1 MQPLLPASPSCRSV
15 SFFAVRGAKPSTN
28 SRRRLL
34 VILLV
39 CALVA
44 GALSFLAIQ
53 ISRFIHS
60 PEFARFLASRASQAL
75 KLEASLDPLRWEGD
89 SALSEG
95 LTLIGGESVAL
106 ERLEAKVLRAEW
118 NWRALLSGAWEIE
131 HIDIQNL
138 SATFKSK
145 TETVPSAPASA
156 SAEKSHSRLASW
168 LPSRFELGRF
178 DVRKADFRFGE
189 IQSTNQTLAIQR
201 VSGGY
206 NIESRGGSVS
216 IPGLPPLVHAQ
227 SHIREREGVFYFD
240 DARFFLSSAGSLV
253 ASGNTG
259 PNARL
264 TLNWDGVPV
273 QSLPFPVLA
282 KHLDGTS
289 QGQATFDAQGIWRG
303 KISFTGAY
311 LQNLPLLKNIASMLR
326 DTAWS
331 RPQLQKLSADF
342 EWSAGNLKL
351 TNLVVES
358 SGLARIEGSASI
370 ADGGGLSGQ
379 LELGLDPNTL
389 KLLPG
394 ARETLFAATRDG
406 WYWSPVQLSGT
417 LSEPKEDLTPRL
429 TAYLAGAVLLNKADK
444 ALDAVPTKAIDTA
457 KDLINI
463 FAPLIP

>member
-1 MQPLLPASPSCRSV
+1 M
-15 SFFAVRGAKPSTN
+15 RGAKPSSN

-34 VILLV
+34 VILFV
-39 CALVA
+39 CASLA
-44 GALSFLAIQ
+44 CALAFLAIQ

-95 LTLIGGESVAL
+95 LTLIGGESAAL

-138 SATFKSK
+138 SATFKSR
-145 TETVPSAPASA
+145 TETAPPAPASA

-189 IQSTNQTLAIQR
+189 IQSTGQSLVIQR

-206 NIESRGGSVS
+206 DIESRGGSVS
-216 IPGLPPLVHAQ
+216 IPGLPPLAHAQ
-227 SHIREREGVFYFD
+227 GRIREREGVFYFD

-273 QSLPFPVLA
+273 ESLPFPALV

-289 QGQATFDAQGIWRG
+289 QGQATLDAQGIWRG
-303 KISFTGAY
+303 KISFTGAH
-311 LQNLPLLKNIASMLR
+311 LQDLPFLKNVASFLR
-326 DTAWS
+326 DPAWS
-331 RPQLQKLSADF
+331 RPQLQKLSTDF

-351 TNLVVES
+351 INLVVES
-358 SGLARIEGSASI
+358 SGLARIEGSASV
-370 ADGGGLSGQ
+370 AHGGELSGQ

-394 ARETLFAATRDG
+394 ARETLFAATRNG

-417 LSEPKEDLTPRL
+417 LSDPKENLSPRL
-429 TAYLAGAVLLNKADK
+429 AACLASAVLINKADK
-444 ALDAVPTKAIDTA
+444 ALDAVPSTAIDTA

-463 FAPLIP
+463 FTPLLP

>member
-1 MQPLLPASPSCRSV
+1 M
-15 SFFAVRGAKPSTN
+15 RGAKPSSN

-34 VILLV
+34 VILFV
-39 CALVA
+39 CASLA
-44 GALSFLAIQ
+44 CALAFLAIQ

-95 LTLIGGESVAL
+95 LTLIGGESAAL

-138 SATFKSK
+138 SATFKSR
-145 TETVPSAPASA
+145 TETAPPAPASA

-189 IQSTNQTLAIQR
+189 IQSTGQSLVIQR

-206 NIESRGGSVS
+206 DIESRGGSVS
-216 IPGLPPLVHAQ
+216 IPGLPPLAHAQ
-227 SHIREREGVFYFD
+227 GRIREREGVFYFD
-240 DARFFLSSAGSLV
+240 DARFFLSSAGSLM

-273 QSLPFPVLA
+273 ESLPFPALV

-289 QGQATFDAQGIWRG
+289 QGQATLDAQGIWRG
-303 KISFTGAY
+303 KISFTGAH
-311 LQNLPLLKNIASMLR
+311 LQDLPFLKNVASFLR
-326 DTAWS
+326 DPAWS
-331 RPQLQKLSADF
+331 RPQLQKLSTDF

-351 TNLVVES
+351 INLVVES
-358 SGLARIEGSASI
+358 SGLARIEGSASV
-370 ADGGGLSGQ
+370 AHGGELSGQ

-394 ARETLFAATRDG
+394 AQETLFAATRDG

-417 LSEPKEDLTPRL
+417 LSDPKENLSPRL
-429 TAYLAGAVLLNKADK
+429 AACLAGAVLINKADK
-444 ALDAVPTKAIDTA
+444 ALDAVPSTAIDAA

-463 FAPLIP
+463 FTPLLP

>member
-1 MQPLLPASPSCRSV
+1 LA
-15 SFFAVRGAKPSTN
+15 
-28 SRRRLL
+28 
-34 VILLV
+34 
-39 CALVA
+39 
-44 GALSFLAIQ
+44 FLAIQ

-95 LTLIGGESVAL
+95 LTLIGGESAAL
-106 ERLEAKVLRAEW
+106 ERLEAKVLCAEW

-138 SATFKSK
+138 SATFKSR
-145 TETVPSAPASA
+145 TETAPPAPASA

-189 IQSTNQTLAIQR
+189 IQSTGQSLVIQR

-206 NIESRGGSVS
+206 DIESRGGSVS
-216 IPGLPPLVHAQ
+216 IPGLPPLAHAQ
-227 SHIREREGVFYFD
+227 GRIREREGVFYFD

-273 QSLPFPVLA
+273 ESLPFPALV

-289 QGQATFDAQGIWRG
+289 QGQATLDAQGIWRG
-303 KISFTGAY
+303 KISFTGAH
-311 LQNLPLLKNIASMLR
+311 LQDLPFLKNVASFLR
-326 DTAWS
+326 DPAWS
-331 RPQLQKLSADF
+331 RPQLQKLSTDF

-351 TNLVVES
+351 INLVVES
-358 SGLARIEGSASI
+358 SGLVRIEGSASV
-370 ADGGGLSGQ
+370 AHGGELSGQ

-389 KLLPG
+389 KLLPV
-394 ARETLFAATRDG
+394 ARETLFAATRNG

-417 LSEPKEDLTPRL
+417 LSDPKENLSPRL
-429 TAYLAGAVLLNKADK
+429 AACLAGAVLINKADK
-444 ALDAVPTKAIDTA
+444 ALDAVPSTAIDTA

-463 FAPLIP
+463 FTPLLP

>member
-1 MQPLLPASPSCRSV
+1 M
-15 SFFAVRGAKPSTN
+15 RGAKPSSN
-28 SRRRLL
+28 SPRRLL
-34 VILLV
+34 VILFV
-39 CALVA
+39 CASLA
-44 GALSFLAIQ
+44 CGLAFLAIQ

-60 PEFARFLASRASQAL
+60 PDFARFLASRASQAL

-95 LTLIGGESVAL
+95 LTLIGGESAAL

-138 SATFKSK
+138 SATFKSR
-145 TETVPSAPASA
+145 TETAPPAPASA

-189 IQSTNQTLAIQR
+189 IQSTGQSLVIQR

-206 NIESRGGSVS
+206 DIESRGGSVS
-216 IPGLPPLVHAQ
+216 IPGLPPLAHAQ
-227 SHIREREGVFYFD
+227 GRIREREGVFYFD
-240 DARFFLSSAGSLV
+240 DARFFLSSAGSLM

-273 QSLPFPVLA
+273 ESLPFPALV

-289 QGQATFDAQGIWRG
+289 QGQATLDAQGIWRG
-303 KISFTGAY
+303 KISFTGAH
-311 LQNLPLLKNIASMLR
+311 LQDLPFLKNVASFLR
-326 DTAWS
+326 DPAWS
-331 RPQLQKLSADF
+331 RPQLQKLSTDF

-351 TNLVVES
+351 INLVVES
-358 SGLARIEGSASI
+358 SGLARIEGSASV
-370 ADGGGLSGQ
+370 AHGGELSGQ

-394 ARETLFAATRDG
+394 ARETLFAATRNG

-417 LSEPKEDLTPRL
+417 LSDPKENLSPRL
-429 TAYLAGAVLLNKADK
+429 AACLASAVLINKADK

-457 KDLINI
+457 KELINI